1 MSADIVIIE
10 SEDTLKS
17 AAVAVSKTLLDGN
30 IAIFPTETLYGIGA
44 LLSNFDAVLRINNI
58 KERYSKANQ
67 IVLVDFMWL
76 PDIVIG
82 LDRYLPLL
90 EILWPGPFSVV
101 LPTRLKHPFAVKN
114 LAIRVSDSSFTEL
127 VLKET
132 KEPITS
138 TSANK
143 GEENPIGHLDGLL
156 TTFGESVDTIA
167 FWQPIPDDAFAS
179 TMIDAT
185 EFPDEIH
192 LLRTGVSDLSEI
204 GLFFPDTKI
213 VHIGGN
219 VREKWGQSTPKKEKG
234 V

>member
-1 MSADIVIIE
+1 MSADIVVIE
-10 SEDTLKS
+10 NEDTLKS
-17 AAVAVSKTLLDGN
+17 AAVALSKTLLEGN
-30 IAIFPTETLYGIGA
+30 IAIFPTGTLYGIGA
-44 LLSNFDAVLRINNI
+44 LLSNFDAVIRINNI

-114 LAIRVSDSSFTEL
+114 LAIRVSDSSFIEL
-127 VLKET
+127 ILRET

-143 GEENPIGHLDGLL
+143 DEENPIGHLDGLL

-167 FWQPIPDDAFAS
+167 FWQPIPDDALPS

-185 EFPDEIH
+185 KFPDEIRI
-192 LLRTGVSDLSEI
+192 LRAGVSDLSEI
-204 GLFFPDTKI
+204 GLFFPDTNI
-213 VHIGGN
+213 VHTEGN
-219 VREKWGQSTPKKEKG
+219 IREIWKRYTSEKEKG